1 MFKNILEKIEFI
13 KAKIYL
19 NILGRSLVFY
29 TSISSGDRIKLK
41 LIRKKVIE
49 ISEKYFIGMDGEVRR
64 FKYYDLDG
72 YAQDFSMRT
81 LENIEISQ
89 YINMKD
95 NNEEEIYEGD
105 ILFVSNEYGV
115 FLQLIGFGENEYEN
129 NPVLRGFM
137 IEKGYILENNNYGYD
152 NFKEYTKNLIKLHNI
167 PLIEDNIED
176 TWVDDGWWI
185 IGNKYQNKDLYNLII
200 NKEKVQ

>member
-1 MFKNILEKIEFI
+1 MENYKFKLWDKKNKEFLEDDLDTE
-13 KAKIYL
+13 
-19 NILGRSLVFY
+19 
-29 TSISSGDRIKLK
+29 
-41 LIRKKVIE
+41 
-49 ISEKYFIGMDGEVRR
+49 YFIGMDGEVRR

-137 IEKGYILENNNYGYD
+137 IEKGYILENNDYGYD

-176 TWVDDGWWI
+176 TWVDDGWWV